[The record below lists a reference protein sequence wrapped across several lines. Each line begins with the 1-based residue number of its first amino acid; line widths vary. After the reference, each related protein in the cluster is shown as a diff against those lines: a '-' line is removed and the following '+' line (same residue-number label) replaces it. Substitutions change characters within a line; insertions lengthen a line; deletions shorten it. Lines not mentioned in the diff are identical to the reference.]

1 MNLGLSSKVIRREL
15 GITQYELSEKCG
27 ISQTSLSQIETG
39 TKRPSPRTIKRICE
53 VLEVPESIIYILGMQ
68 DSDVPESKKGIYSLI
83 FPSIQNLA
91 LQIVSDEHVAF
102 VASKVA
108 V

>member
-1 MNLGLSSKVIRREL
+1 MNLGLSIKVIRREL

-39 TKRPSPRTIKRICE
+39 TKRPSPR
-53 VLEVPESIIYILGMQ
+53 IIYILGMQ